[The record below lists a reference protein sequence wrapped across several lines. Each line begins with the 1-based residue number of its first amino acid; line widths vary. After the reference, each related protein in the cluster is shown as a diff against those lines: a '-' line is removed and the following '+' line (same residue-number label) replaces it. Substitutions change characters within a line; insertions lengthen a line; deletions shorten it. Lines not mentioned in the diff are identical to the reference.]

1 MGSVYISDVLGALS
15 DDKSLTLFN
24 MVAFTL
30 SRDTRAV
37 MKKLGIRKKQY
48 YSRMNRLINAGLVTR
63 KRGEYFLTSFG
74 KVVYQF
80 HLLIGQAVE
89 NYWKL
94 KAIDSLESKISFNE
108 LSAEVRKKM
117 IDALIE
123 SRSIK
128 NILLEYKVALDASS
142 GPQKVRV
149 IGETPAAL

>member
-63 KRGEYFLTSFG
+63 KRGKYFLTSFG

-123 SRSIK
+123 SSSIK
-128 NILLEYKVALDASS
+128 NILLEYKVALDARS